1 MEPKDLVKTG
11 CGLTLLV
18 WIGIP
23 CAFIG
28 VVAILAVL
36 DSC

>member
-1 MEPKDLVKTG
+1 MNLVKTG

-18 WIGIP
+18 WISIP
-23 CAFIG
+23 CALIG
-28 VVAILAVL
+28 VLLILALL

>member
-1 MEPKDLVKTG
+1 MEPKDMVKTG

-23 CAFIG
+23 CAFFG
-28 VVAILAVL
+28 VLLILALL
-36 DSC
+36 DGC

>member
-1 MEPKDLVKTG
+1 MESKDLVKTG
-11 CGLTLLV
+11 CGITLLV

-23 CAFIG
+23 CAFIA
-28 VVAILAVL
+28 VVAILALL

>member
-23 CAFIG
+23 CAFSG
-28 VVAILAVL
+28 VLLMLAL
-36 DSC
+36 MGSC

>member
-1 MEPKDLVKTG
+1 MESKDLVKTG

-23 CAFIG
+23 CAFVG
-28 VVAILAVL
+28 VLVLLAVL

>member
-1 MEPKDLVKTG
+1 MESKDLVKTG

-23 CAFIG
+23 CAVIG
-28 VVAILAVL
+28 VALILAIL